1 MLTISD
7 PHRGFKL
14 EGLDAHL
21 SMGLLLTPQEFHAE
35 AMRTRQRPLFD
46 SWALAA
52 HMPDAVVRMLE
63 SDLLP
68 RGASY
73 GLMTSERGVVYPVVN
88 LQAAGL
94 QVRILLCLADPATQ
108 QWFRATCDEG
118 CVTVALEVPETE
130 HLAVVTM
137 PSEVKDTQKVDNI
150 IARCAQLGGED
161 AIADAA
167 RVIRQVGRRSAL
179 PSVVQGFPIQEV
191 RLICT
196 LGLGAA
202 AEASVPEREERVLN

>member
-1 MLTISD
+1 MLTLSD

-14 EGLDAHL
+14 EGIDAHL

-46 SWALAA
+46 TWAVAA
-52 HMPDAVVRMLE
+52 HMPDVLVRMLE
-63 SDLLP
+63 SDLVP
-68 RGASY
+68 RGTSH
-73 GLMTSERGVVYPVVN
+73 GLVTSERGVVYPLVI

-94 QVRILLCLADPATQ
+94 QVRILLSLADSGTQ

-118 CVTVALEVPETE
+118 SVTLALEVPETK

-137 PSEVKDTQKVDNI
+137 PSEVKDRQKVDNI
-150 IARCAQLGGED
+150 IAGCTQLDSED
-161 AIADAA
+161 ALADAA
-167 RVIRQVGRRSAL
+167 RIVRQVGQKSAL
-179 PSVVQGFPIQEV
+179 PSVVRGFPTQEV

-196 LGLGAA
+196 LGLGAV
-202 AEASVPEREERVLN
+202 AEASVREPEERVLN